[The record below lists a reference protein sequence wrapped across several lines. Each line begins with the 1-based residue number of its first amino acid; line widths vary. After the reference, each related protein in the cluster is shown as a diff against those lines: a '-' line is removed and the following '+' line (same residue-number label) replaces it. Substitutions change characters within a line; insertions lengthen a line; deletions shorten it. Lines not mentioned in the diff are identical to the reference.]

1 MHIPENALD
10 ILSQQI
16 VAAAACD
23 AWDLNALYDR
33 IRTAWP
39 YRNLP
44 RKDFDEIIDM
54 LVVRPGAAFG
64 RFGQDTFERLIVNG
78 ALVGGATGIVRAS
91 SALVRGTQ
99 SGLLRVYAALML
111 LGITGVAL
119 YFLLQG

>member
-1 MHIPENALD
+1 MLGAVVGLAGIAIAYVVWVKRPSLAPDLAARFRGLATLFENK
-10 ILSQQI
+10 
-16 VAAAACD
+16 
-23 AWDLNALYDR
+23 WY
-33 IRTAWP
+33 
-39 YRNLP
+39 
-44 RKDFDEIIDM
+44 FDELIDM

-64 RFGQDTFERLIVNG
+64 RFGQGTFERLIVNG